1 MQDGVK
7 ESPGLL
13 RGNVLLGQAH
23 QLGMDVP
30 QGLIGVSLGHR

>member
-13 RGNVLLGQAH
+13 QGNMLLGQAH
-23 QLGMDVP
+23 QLAMDVP
-30 QGLIGVSLGHR
+30 QGLISVSPGHC